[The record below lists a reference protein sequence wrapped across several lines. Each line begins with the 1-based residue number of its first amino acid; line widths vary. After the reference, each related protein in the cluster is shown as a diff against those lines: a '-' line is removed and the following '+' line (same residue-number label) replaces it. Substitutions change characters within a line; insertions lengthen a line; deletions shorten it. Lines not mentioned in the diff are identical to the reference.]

1 MKRIGLV
8 VILGLASALLAGC
21 ASSLDV
27 RVQQLE
33 LGMSK
38 EQVIRTLGTG
48 HRTVAAREDSTN
60 ARVEVL
66 RFEDP
71 KFGEVL
77 VYLRDGKL
85 VQWGDVR
92 ALESMPR

>member
-1 MKRIGLV
+1 
-8 VILGLASALLAGC
+8 
-21 ASSLDV
+21 
-27 RVQQLE
+27 
-33 LGMSK
+33 MSK
-38 EQVIRTLGTG
+38 ERVVQTLGVG
-48 HRTVAAREDSTN
+48 HHTVAAREDSTN
-60 ARVEVL
+60 VRVEVL

-92 ALESMPR
+92 ALEGMPE